1 MCNHVLLVCMHSTCY
16 APINVMRLSMLCAYQ
31 CYAPINVMRLSM
43 LCAYQCYA
51 PLPPVRA
58 IVGQGG
64 DLINLHINYPNIRD
78 IPNNQIPLQKVGDYW
93 GFDTRSVTVQYTETV
108 AVLKVSSEV
117 IKCPTTGA
125 ASFGQSPYVAR
136 LLPIRGVVGHNID
149 RCIIRQMCQ
158 YMYKQKIETYTS
170 DAGLD
175 AKLLKF
181 L

>member
-1 MCNHVLLVCMHSTCY
+1 MPRPSYRLYENLALTYYSQTILAKALLQAVQDKVGENCWE
-16 APINVMRLSMLCAYQ
+16 L
-31 CYAPINVMRLSM
+31 

-64 DLINLHINYPNIRD
+64 DLINLHINCPNIRD

-93 GFDTRSVTVQYTETV
+93 GFDTRSVTVQCMETV

-117 IKCPTTGA
+117 IKCPTRGA

-136 LLPIRGVVGHNID
+136 LLPVRGVVGHNID
-149 RCIIRQMCQ
+149 RCIRTVTREAVCGEM
-158 YMYKQKIETYTS
+158 
-170 DAGLD
+170 DRH
-175 AKLLKF
+175 
-181 L
+181 

>member
-1 MCNHVLLVCMHSTCY
+1 MNNADVVFIVTMQVYSLISRHLTWPQNY
-16 APINVMRLSMLCAYQ
+16 P
-31 CYAPINVMRLSM
+31 P
-43 LCAYQCYA
+43 YQCYA

-58 IVGQGG
+58 ILGQDG
-64 DLINLHINYPNIRD
+64 DLINLHINCPNIRD

-136 LLPIRGVVGHNID
+136 LLPVRGVVGHNIEPSLIS
-149 RCIIRQMCQ
+149 RSLTWP
-158 YMYKQKIETYTS
+158 QKEARGPHTALS
-170 DAGLD
+170 
-175 AKLLKF
+175 
-181 L
+181 

>member
-1 MCNHVLLVCMHSTCY
+1 MCSHSAALAGQMSASCTGGDLVS
-16 APINVMRLSMLCAYQ
+16 
-31 CYAPINVMRLSM
+31 
-43 LCAYQCYA
+43 YQCYA

-64 DLINLHINYPNIRD
+64 DLINLHINCPNIRD

-117 IKCPTTGA
+117 IKCPTIGA

-136 LLPIRGVVGHNID
+136 LLPVRGVVGHNID
-149 RCIIRQMCQ
+149 RRIIFSPAFFKVRCGSL
-158 YMYKQKIETYTS
+158 IVHACS
-170 DAGLD
+170 
-175 AKLLKF
+175 
-181 L
+181 